1 MDVQLCALDA
11 LLKDELRIVYGGEYK
26 FEKFVVS
33 VRQQL
38 PRNLKVYDC
47 GLYIIRY
54 IENQDTY
61 MDFDYKV
68 VHYNCPSCWL

>member
-1 MDVQLCALDA
+1 MDVQLRALDI

-54 IENQDTY
+54 IEN
-61 MDFDYKV
+61 
-68 VHYNCPSCWL
+68 